1 MQIIILNENI
11 KKELKAIVGLK
22 GFIDDRESLSAYAYD
37 AFVAETTPELVLLP
51 ESTRAVSAV
60 MAVAQREGIPVT
72 ARGAGTSL
80 CGAPVPV
87 KKGIVLSL
95 TRMDRILAVN
105 TRDRY
110 CIVQPG
116 VVNGDLQARLAPE
129 GFFYPPDPGSYMV
142 STIGGN
148 VAQNAGGPRCL
159 KYGVT
164 VDYVLSLEVVLA
176 DGEVIRFG
184 SRNVKD
190 VTGYRLSGLFCGSEG
205 TLGIVTEITLRVA
218 PLPEATRTILAVYDD
233 MDATAATVSDIIGS
247 GILPAALE
255 LMDKTV
261 VNTVE
266 DSAAI
271 GLPRDA
277 EGLLLIEVD
286 GVEEAVEKQ
295 MRIIVE
301 KARAH
306 GAQEVVEARTP
317 AERDNLWTARRSI
330 YGVFARLAPDCIVED
345 ATVPVSRIPEMIR
358 GIRQIAKRHRLRLG
372 ILAHAGDGNMHP
384 MFATDTRD
392 KDEWRRV
399 QTASREIFKLAMEFN
414 GTLSGEHGI
423 GLAKS
428 EYLPMALSDDT
439 RSFMARIK
447 RCVDPKGILNPGKFV

>member
-1 MQIIILNENI
+1 MLNETI
-11 KKELKAIVGLK
+11 KKELKAIVGVT
-22 GFIDDRESLSAYAYD
+22 GFIDDPESLAAYAYD
-37 AFVAETTPELVLLP
+37 AFVVETTPDLVLLP
-51 ESTRAVSAV
+51 ESTSMVSAIMV
-60 MAVAQREGIPVT
+60 VAHREGIPVT

-80 CGAPVPV
+80 CGATVPV
-87 KKGIVLSL
+87 RRGITLSL
-95 TRMDRILAVN
+95 TRMDRILEVN

-116 VVNGDLQARLAPE
+116 VVNGDLQARLALE
-129 GFFYPPDPGSYMV
+129 GCFYPPDPGSYMV

-164 VDYVLSLEVVLA
+164 VDYVLSMEVVLA
-176 DGEVIRFG
+176 NGEVIRFG

-190 VTGYRLSGLFCGSEG
+190 VTGYRLSGLFCGSAG
-205 TLGIVTEITLRVA
+205 TLGIVTEITLRVVR
-218 PLPEATRTILAVYDD
+218 LPEATRTILAVYDD
-233 MDATAATVSDIIGS
+233 LDATAATVSDIIGS

-261 VNTVE
+261 VTAVE
-266 DSAAI
+266 ESAAI
-271 GLPRDA
+271 GLPLDA

-286 GVEEAVEKQ
+286 GMEESVERQ
-295 MRIIVE
+295 MRLIVE
-301 KARAH
+301 KAKAH
-306 GAQEVVEARTP
+306 GAREINEARTA
-317 AERDNLWTARRSI
+317 AERDKLWTARRSI

-345 ATVPVSRIPEMIR
+345 ATVPVSRVPEMIR
-358 GIRQIAKRHRLRLG
+358 RIRQIADRHRLRLG

-384 MFATDTRD
+384 MIATDSRK
-392 KDEWRRV
+392 KDEWLRV
-399 QTASREIFKLAMEFN
+399 KAAIREIFELAMEFN

-423 GLAKS
+423 GLAKR
-428 EYLPMALSDDT
+428 EYLPLALNDDT